1 MNSLWPV
8 GGHKRTEHTH
18 ASDEHEG
25 FTKAAAAVNGF
36 SCDEENRRT
45 CDTRI
50 GEAHGTSR
58 RSASESSPFTM
69 TFSAPSFFPFLPSSV
84 ANSTQ
89 LPSRLSSPAL
99 SPPSPA
105 GGGGMAAAAAP
116 PWRALPP
123 SLLSHSSSC
132 RVLKLVVR
140 PRPRHLDVGLGY
152 IPRCALAKP

>member
-1 MNSLWPV
+1 MHSLWPV

-69 TFSAPSFFPFLPSSV
+69 TFSAPSFFPFLPSFICCQLHSTAISAQLASSLASV
-84 ANSTQ
+84 AG
-89 LPSRLSSPAL
+89 RWWWHGSS
-99 SPPSPA
+99 S
-105 GGGGMAAAAAP
+105 GGTSLA
-116 PWRALPP
+116 RTP
-123 SLLSHSSSC
+123 SLVSQSLLLLPCFEIGCPSQASTS
-132 RVLKLVVR
+132 
-140 PRPRHLDVGLGY
+140 
-152 IPRCALAKP
+152 